1 MTSSST
7 TDPEVH
13 TDRLFVGFGSESPDC
28 TRLTVFAET
37 TVDLCGTAAEV
48 AVIGSSHYVYAP
60 DLCFREIVS
69 CKPLPHDA
77 VAELPLPDGDDQ
89 RLRYA
94 GESVTAETAVS
105 IRDID
110 TYPTDRA
117 FDLAYTFEPDAHT
130 AIAVDGDSYETYHTY
145 PEHGCLV
152 YSETQLRPTGTDGAG
167 ADGVRGESPSQR

>member
-13 TDRLFVGFGSESPDC
+13 TDRLFVGFGSDSPDC
-28 TRLTVFAET
+28 DRLTVFAET
-37 TVDLCGTAAEV
+37 TVDLRGVPAEI

-60 DLCFREIVS
+60 DLDFREIIS
-69 CKPLPHDA
+69 CQSLSHDA
-77 VAELPLPDGDDQ
+77 VAELPLPDGDDR

-94 GESVTAETAVS
+94 GESVTAETSVS

-110 TYPTDRA
+110 TYPAGRD
-117 FDLAYTFEPDAHT
+117 FELAYEFAPEAYT

-152 YSETQLRPTGTDGAG
+152 YSETALQRTD
-167 ADGVRGESPSQR
+167 QR

>member
-13 TDRLFVGFGSESPDC
+13 TDRLFVGFGSDSPDC
-28 TRLTVFAET
+28 DRLTVFAET
-37 TVDLCGTAAEV
+37 TVDLCDAPAEI

-60 DLCFREIVS
+60 DLAFREMIS
-69 CKPLPHDA
+69 CKSLSHDA
-77 VAELPLPDGDDQ
+77 VAELSLPEGDDR

-94 GESVTAETAVS
+94 GESVIAETAVS

-110 TYPTDRA
+110 TYPAGRD
-117 FDLAYTFEPDAHT
+117 FELAYEFEPDAYT
-130 AIAVDGDSYETYHTY
+130 AIAVDGDGYETYHTY

-152 YSETQLRPTGTDGAG
+152 YSETVLGRTDDA
-167 ADGVRGESPSQR
+167 ATQR

>member
-13 TDRLFVGFGSESPDC
+13 TDRLFVGFGSTSPDC
-28 TRLTVFAET
+28 DRLTVFAET
-37 TVDLCGTAAEV
+37 TVDLCGTTAEV

-60 DLCFREIVS
+60 ELAFREMIS
-69 CKPLPHDA
+69 CKSLSHDA
-77 VAELPLPDGDDQ
+77 VAELPLPGGEDR

-110 TYPTDRA
+110 TYPADRD
-117 FDLAYTFEPDAHT
+117 FELAYEFAPDAYT

-152 YSETQLRPTGTDGAG
+152 YSETTLWRTDDA
-167 ADGVRGESPSQR
+167 ATQR

>member
-13 TDRLFVGFGSESPDC
+13 TDRLFVGFGSDSPDC
-28 TRLTVFAET
+28 ARLTLFAET
-37 TVDLCGTAAEV
+37 TVELCGVPAEV

-60 DLCFREIVS
+60 DLAFREVIS
-69 CKPLPHDA
+69 CKSLPHDA
-77 VAELPLPDGDDQ
+77 VAELTLPDGDGR

-110 TYPTDRA
+110 TYPADRA
-117 FDLAYTFEPDAHT
+117 FDLAYEFEPEAYT
-130 AIAVDGDSYETYHTY
+130 AIAVDGDGYETYHTY
-145 PEHGCLV
+145 PEHDCLV
-152 YSETQLRPTGTDGAG
+152 YSETALRRTDGA
-167 ADGVRGESPSQR
+167 ATQR